1 MAHTHDHDHHDH
13 DHDHK
18 AHDHGAHDHDHHD
31 HGHDH
36 GQGHD
41 KGGHGHGHGHDHGH
55 AHGLGG
61 HHHHHAPANMG
72 LAFAVGVTLNTGFVA
87 VEVVAGFLSHSMAL
101 LADAGH
107 NLSDV
112 LALLM
117 AWGAT
122 ILAKRAPSSR
132 RTYGLRKGTVLAS
145 LGNAV
150 FLLLAI
156 GGIVSESIHRLALP
170 SHIATTTVMITA
182 GIGVAINTATALM
195 FMRGSQE
202 DLNVRG
208 AFFHMASDAVI
219 SLAVVA
225 GAGIIAL
232 TGLQW
237 IDPALS
243 LGIAAVIVLGTWG
256 LLRDSVNL
264 ALDGAPREIDVGEVR
279 AYLAALPGVAEIH
292 DLHVWAM
299 STTETALTAHVIRP
313 ANDDG
318 DRFLHAACEGLAA
331 KFNIGHCTLQVETE
345 ADSDCHLA
353 PAGVV

>member
-1 MAHTHDHDHHDH
+1 MAHAHDAHDH
-13 DHDHK
+13 DHDH
-18 AHDHGAHDHDHHD
+18 
-31 HGHDH
+31 GHA
-36 GQGHD
+36 
-41 KGGHGHGHGHDHGH
+41 GHGHGHGHGGHGH
-55 AHGLGG
+55 G
-61 HHHHHAPANMG
+61 HHHHHAPADMG
-72 LAFAVGVTLNTGFVA
+72 RAFAIGVTLNSGFVL
-87 VEVVAGFLSHSMAL
+87 VEVVAGFASHSMAL

-122 ILAKRAPSSR
+122 LLARRAPSGR

-156 GGIVSESIHRLALP
+156 GGIVSESIHRLAQP
-170 SHIATTTVMITA
+170 SAIATRTVMITA
-182 GIGVAINTATALM
+182 AIGVAINTATALL
-195 FMRGSQE
+195 FMRGRKE

-208 AFFHMASDAVI
+208 AFQHMASDAVI
-219 SLAVVA
+219 SVAVVI
-225 GAGIIAL
+225 GAGVIAL

-243 LGIAAVIVLGTWG
+243 LGIAAVIVWGTWG

-264 ALDGAPREIDVGEVR
+264 ALDGAPREIDVAEVR
-279 AYLAALPGVAEIH
+279 AWLAEQPGVQEIH
-292 DLHVWAM
+292 DLHVWAL

-313 ANDDG
+313 SAGSESGDEA
-318 DRFLHAACEGLAA
+318 DRFLHQACEELARR
-331 KFNIGHCTLQVETE
+331 FNIGHATLQVETSAE
-345 ADSDCHLA
+345 TACRLA

>member
-1 MAHTHDHDHHDH
+1 
-13 DHDHK
+13 
-18 AHDHGAHDHDHHD
+18 
-31 HGHDH
+31 
-36 GQGHD
+36 
-41 KGGHGHGHGHDHGH
+41 
-55 AHGLGG
+55 
-61 HHHHHAPANMG
+61 MG
-72 LAFAVGVTLNTGFVA
+72 RAFAIGVALNTAFVT
-87 VEVVAGFLSHSMAL
+87 VEVGAGFWSGSMAL

-122 ILAKRAPSSR
+122 VLAKRAPSGR

-156 GGIVSESIHRLALP
+156 GAIVSESIQRLAHP
-170 SHIATTTVMITA
+170 TPISTKTVMITA
-182 GIGVAINTATALM
+182 AIGIFINTATALL
-195 FMRGSQE
+195 FMRGRKE

-208 AFFHMASDAVI
+208 AFLHMASDAVI
-219 SLAVVA
+219 STIVVA
-225 GAGIIAL
+225 GAGLIAL

-243 LGIAAVIVLGTWG
+243 LGIAVVIVVGTWG

-264 ALDGAPREIDVGEVR
+264 ALDGAPREIDVAEVR
-279 AYLAALPGVAEIH
+279 AWLAAQPGVEEIH
-292 DLHVWAM
+292 DLHIWAM

-313 ANDDG
+313 ANDDA
-318 DRFLHAACEGLAA
+318 DHFLHATCEALSER
-331 KFNIGHCTLQVETE
+331 FNIGHSTLQVET
-345 ADSDCHLA
+345 DSETACRLA
-353 PAGVV
+353 PHGVV